1 MLFICLNNNILFI
14 INIYLGI
21 LKSISSTSYQSHKVR
36 EVEYY
41 DGRLL
46 LALYVYISFFFS
58 PWRAGKGRLP

>member
-1 MLFICLNNNILFI
+1 M
-14 INIYLGI
+14 NIYLGI

-36 EVEYY
+36 ETEYY

-46 LALYVYISFFFS
+46 LTLYVYIYIFIFFFS